1 MTPDTLHLTPNY
13 STPHPSLRDSG
24 NRCRLLGQEP
34 RPQLPST
41 WRPED
46 RLRWPA
52 TVPSSSKPYKD
63 RLEDK

>member
-24 NRCRLLGQEP
+24 NRRGLLGQKP
-34 RPQLPST
+34 RPLLPSVRFT
-41 WRPED
+41 ED
-46 RLRWPA
+46 RLQSHTTA
-52 TVPSSSKPYKD
+52 PSSSKPYKD